1 MPRLRLYQKAASIQ
15 SVELKLEAFEP
26 QAGHD
31 EVIVKV
37 HSAGVNMSD
46 VKASLGAMS
55 KARWPRTPG
64 RDFSGVI
71 VDGPQ
76 DLLGQEVW
84 GTGGDLGITRD
95 GSHAD
100 YLVLPATAVRPK
112 PPVLS
117 LLEAGAL
124 GVPFVTAYDG
134 LSRCGL
140 PREQEV
146 VLVFGANGKVGQAA
160 IQIASM
166 FGARIFGVERER
178 EAYLGHSNTSVRM
191 IDASSENIA
200 DVVRAETAGHGADIV
215 FNTVGSVYFE
225 AACAA
230 MAMLG
235 RQVFIATIE
244 RTVPFD
250 IFAFYRSRHAFF
262 GVDTLSLDATACA
275 HILKRLAP
283 GFNTAALRAFPNDRT
298 YPLDR
303 AKDAYQDVL
312 AGSRDRVVLVP

>member
-1 MPRLRLYQKAASIQ
+1 
-15 SVELKLEAFEP
+15 
-26 QAGHD
+26 
-31 EVIVKV
+31 IVKV

-64 RDFSGVI
+64 RDFAGVI
-71 VDGPQ
+71 VDGSQ

-140 PREQEV
+140 PR
-146 VLVFGANGKVGQAA
+146 
-160 IQIASM
+160 
-166 FGARIFGVERER
+166 
-178 EAYLGHSNTSVRM
+178 
-191 IDASSENIA
+191 
-200 DVVRAETAGHGADIV
+200 
-215 FNTVGSVYFE
+215 
-225 AACAA
+225 
-230 MAMLG
+230 
-235 RQVFIATIE
+235 
-244 RTVPFD
+244 
-250 IFAFYRSRHAFF
+250 
-262 GVDTLSLDATACA
+262 
-275 HILKRLAP
+275 
-283 GFNTAALRAFPNDRT
+283 
-298 YPLDR
+298 
-303 AKDAYQDVL
+303 
-312 AGSRDRVVLVP
+312 